1 MQTETP
7 QQIGVAPAAKST
19 PPVGGVS
26 PDKSEPIFL
35 GDGQLLNK
43 LDERVGRKIP
53 WIVKGLL
60 AEGEQ
65 LLLFGAPKVGKSQ
78 FALQLA
84 LSVAMG
90 NDFHKWEFPRN
101 VDDPKE
107 RTVVYVN
114 LEMGEQMFMIR
125 VAWHVLAVT
134 KPKSYRFPKTEG
146 SAPEDEIN
154 KKPTEEDIADVNREI
169 GDRFYFTDQIR
180 RMTLMTPQPEK
191 SNTND
196 TDKNHDLKDWKKIFN
211 ETCDKIQPDLI
222 IFDTL
227 SKMHNTDEKENNSI
241 QNLLMHIRDMAS
253 AKPKDGES
261 AGTNG
266 ARRRRIAHVIVHHA
280 RKQTGDFRGEN
291 YLSLDAI
298 RGGSAIRAEADAIIG
313 LRHDGMEENGTKRMR
328 RMILEARNLP
338 SDECQFV
345 FDGLRFEQVELPKE
359 KNKSDEEYL
368 EYVRAIFLKL
378 KIRGIGTGQL
388 RHELIKQHPRGPG
401 HKQWK
406 CILKRLVD
414 KSNFFKESK
423 KNQIKKNSDKTPE
436 ARADDMA
443 LLYERL
449 GNAPQLYWIHD
460 ASDWLNDTELR
471 EAFENKLDAKRLLS
485 PPQEQNRT

>member
-1 MQTETP
+1 MQTDTH
-7 QQIGVAPAAKST
+7 QQIEAAPTEKNA
-19 PPVGGVS
+19 PPAGGVP
-26 PDKSEPIFL
+26 PDKSAPISI
-35 GDGQLLNK
+35 GDWQLLHK

-90 NDFHKWEFPRN
+90 KDFHKWEFPRN
-101 VDDPKE
+101 DDDPKE

-114 LEMGEQMFMIR
+114 MEMGEQMFMIR

-154 KKPTEEDIADVNREI
+154 KKPTEDDIAHVNGEI
-169 GDRFYFTDQIR
+169 GDRFYFTAQLR
-180 RMTLMTPQPEK
+180 RMTLATSPPEK

-196 TDKNHDLKDWKKIFN
+196 TDQNLAWKDWEKIFN
-211 ETCDKIQPDLI
+211 GMCDLIQPDLI

-227 SKMHNTDEKENNSI
+227 SKMHNIEEKDNNSI
-241 QNLLMHIRDMAS
+241 QNLLMSIRDMAS
-253 AKPKDGES
+253 AGPKDGEA

-313 LRHDGMEENGTKRMR
+313 LRHDGMEENGTKQMR

-388 RHELIKQHPRGPG
+388 RHELIKQNHRGPG
-401 HKQWK
+401 YKQWGR
-406 CILKRLVD
+406 ILKRLAG
-414 KSNFFKESK
+414 KSIFFKESK
-423 KNQIKKNSDKTPE
+423 KNQIKKNPDKTPE
-436 ARADDMA
+436 ARADDIA
-443 LLYERL
+443 LLYEGL
-449 GNAPQLYWIHD
+449 GNAAKLYWIHD